1 MVPHVQ
7 NLRRHWGILLQVGW
21 IFLLSGCSIPVSA
34 FAFQSIQV
42 SQTLPRSTHIIRIG
56 QTTSSSSSE
65 ETAVVPTEAPQRT
78 TINTPDAETEQLF
91 LQRCR
96 ELCQERNLP
105 FQKIKNA
112 RDLAS
117 VCNSPVRSGRIFRM
131 GRVSDATDPDDIA
144 VLFDELNLQTLVD
157 LRSPTELKD
166 DPTLMRQEV
175 FGNFTNIVW
184 QERRSRRNDCLR
196 VLAPGEG
203 PVQYKNDKGGIKPFW
218 QKQKA
223 SIESNIVIAT
233 YDNEEEDDNVVL
245 VDAEEECGLEDC
257 LDAVPSVPARPRER
271 YFVSLM
277 NEFKYVKGT
286 VSKLRKRD
294 ITATI
299 IKSPGAVF
307 SRRVRSHIKEP
318 FLKEIND
325 GGLLMLNE
333 LLLKFGAPGI
343 RYVLQLCADRSR
355 HPIAFYCTAGKDR
368 TGALAAII
376 LSLCG
381 TPVDAIVEDYT
392 LSANV
397 YAEMNDHQAMVGALS
412 QRNLDPKTFLGAPAH
427 VMRQTIQWLEQEYGS
442 VADYCTAIGF
452 SPEQQEQLRRA
463 CMEE

>member
-1 MVPHVQ
+1 M
-7 NLRRHWGILLQVGW
+7 LRSSGLRGVLFVVW
-21 IFLLSGCSIPVSA
+21 IFFQNCTT
-34 FAFQSIQV
+34 FAFQSAPVPQAGY
-42 SQTLPRSTHIIRIG
+42 R
-56 QTTSSSSSE
+56 SSSPFIRSIYQTVSSDNDE
-65 ETAVVPTEAPQRT
+65 ATAVQEAPRQRT
-78 TINTPDAETEQLF
+78 TINTNDAETEQLF
-91 LQRCR
+91 LERCR

-105 FQKIKNA
+105 FQKVKNA

-117 VCNSPVRSGRIFRM
+117 VRNSPVRPGRIFRM
-131 GRVSDATDPDDIA
+131 GRVSDATDPHDIQL
-144 VLFDELNLQTLVD
+144 LFDALNLQTLVD

-166 DPTLMRQEV
+166 DPTLMRPEV

-184 QERRSRRNDCLR
+184 QERRSRRKDCLR
-196 VLAPGEG
+196 VLPSGEG
-203 PVQYKNDKGGIKPFW
+203 PVQYKHDKGNGNGGGGIKPFW
-218 QKQKA
+218 QKQKTTSA
-223 SIESNIVIAT
+223 ESSIVIAT
-233 YDNEEEDDNVVL
+233 YDNEEEDDNVVI
-245 VDAEEECGLEDC
+245 VDADEECGLDDC
-257 LDAVPSVPARPRER
+257 LDAIPSVPTRPRER

-299 IKSPGAVF
+299 IKSPGAMF

-325 GGLLMLNE
+325 GGLPMLNE

-343 RYVLQLCADRSR
+343 RYVLQLCADRR
-355 HPIAFYCTAGKDR
+355 QHPIAFYCTAGKDR

-381 TPVDAIVEDYT
+381 TPVEAIVEDYT

-412 QRNLDPKTFLGAPAH
+412 QRNLDPKTFLGAPAN
-427 VMRQTIQWLEQEYGS
+427 VMVQTIQWLEQEYGS

-452 SPEQQEQLRRA
+452 TPEQQEQLRRA